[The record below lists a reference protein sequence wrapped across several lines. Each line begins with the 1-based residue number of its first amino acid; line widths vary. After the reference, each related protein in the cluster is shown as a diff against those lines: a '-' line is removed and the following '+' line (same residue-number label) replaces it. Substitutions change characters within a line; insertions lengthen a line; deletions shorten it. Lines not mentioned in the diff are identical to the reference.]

1 VIFTKGLN
9 TGKTRLFGVYFYI
22 SIAMKRPSL
31 LLTYISTIVI
41 TLMLISAGCGKKAK
55 PGVPSDTGNVSAP
68 VAAEI
73 PKTVTVETP
82 TYAVE
87 TSRTPAK
94 TGNRQLNVTARLGS
108 RDVRGGFS
116 IPGNLVNQSLTFNWS
131 AVRDAIDYKATVLIH
146 RTATRTDSV
155 ARITPEEAFTG
166 NNTFFTIPEVRPDK
180 QYGFTVTA
188 YDGNGNKLAE
198 ENVNFRTE
206 RAPSP
211 VPREAIYFNG
221 PGTTPK
227 EMRNAA
233 KRITVPVW
241 KVDKN
246 GKKYES
252 TLNVTVHKALADVVL
267 AVFTEIYK
275 GREQF
280 PIYELGGAREDS
292 GDHGLGLAID
302 INARENWYKSR
313 DGKRVVGQFWKPYEN
328 QYSIT
333 PYGDVVTAFERR
345 GFAWGGDAWPNNFD
359 YMHFF
364 FSPGT
369 WPSSPD

>member
-1 VIFTKGLN
+1 VEFCHYKSKKPGITGLFLHMTDSLKKTPFPILYILSAVI
-9 TGKTRLFGVYFYI
+9 I
-22 SIAMKRPSL
+22 
-31 LLTYISTIVI
+31 
-41 TLMLISAGCGKKAK
+41 LMFISAGCGKKSK
-55 PGVPSDTGNVSAP
+55 PGVLSDVGNGSKP
-68 VAAEI
+68 VAAGTS
-73 PKTVTVETP
+73 KAVTVETTTP
-82 TYAVE
+82 AVE
-87 TSRTPAK
+87 TTTRTPVK
-94 TGNRQLNVTARLGS
+94 TNNRQLNITARLGS
-108 RDVRGGFS
+108 RDVRGGFN
-116 IPGNLVNQSLTFNWS
+116 IPGNLVNQSLTFNWN
-131 AVRDAIDYKATVLIH
+131 AVRDAVDYKATVLMH

-155 ARITPEEAFTG
+155 ARITPDEAFTG

-188 YDGNGNKLAE
+188 YDLNGNKLAE

-227 EMRNAA
+227 EMRDTA
-233 KRITVPVW
+233 KRVTVPVW

-252 TLNVTVHKALADVVL
+252 TLNVSVHKALADVVQ
-267 AVFTEIYK
+267 AIFTEIYK
-275 GREQF
+275 GSERF
-280 PIYELGGAREDS
+280 PIYELGGVREGS

-302 INARENWYKSR
+302 INARENWYMSR
-313 DGKRVVGQFWKPYEN
+313 DRKRTVGEFWKPYEN

-369 WPSSPD
+369 WP